1 MALILTVVAPIT
13 LFFRKHYVA
22 SERSSMTS
30 SRLSCMRQVNRRL
43 WGGNFRKIK
52 TFSVPSFLFE
62 HGQHQRSQFGFSLLV
77 ISDNLSKLS
86 FKFFLKF
93 LLMLLEV
100 ESFEL
105 VCVEPLEVSLF
116 NILKI

>member
-1 MALILTVVAPIT
+1 
-13 LFFRKHYVA
+13 
-22 SERSSMTS
+22 
-30 SRLSCMRQVNRRL
+30 MRQVNRRL

-52 TFSVPSFLFE
+52 TFSVPSFFFE
-62 HGQHQRSQFGFSLLV
+62 HGQHQRSQFGFSLLM

-116 NILKI
+116 NILKC